1 MSNDSWRH
9 AVLARLPEPWDLVI
23 IGGGITGAGVFREAT
38 ALGLKAL
45 LLDQSDFASGT
56 SSRSGKLVHG
66 GLRYLKQ
73 GHINTTRHSVRE
85 RERLLREA
93 PGLVEPL
100 GFLLPI
106 SRKKPLDRLIYGA
119 GLYFYDLLAGRK
131 THRYCQRDAALMQAP
146 HISQELLKGCFCWED
161 AQADDARMVLRLILE
176 TVDDGGT
183 ALNYS
188 EATELLTDRSGEVTG
203 VLVSDRETGKTA
215 EVRARAVIN
224 AAGAWSD
231 TLRGQV
237 GGRPI
242 IRPLRGSHLIFPGW
256 RLPVAQAVS
265 FTHPDDHRLVYVFPW
280 EGITLVGTTDLDH
293 RANLDEEPAITLE
306 EKEYLLKAAMA
317 QFPTLDLRASDAIST
332 FAGVRPVAGTGKK
345 DPSKESREMFL
356 LKESGL
362 VTITGGKLTTFRL
375 LALRAL
381 KAVAPKFSLDLRD
394 LTERRVYKT
403 TTAALAGVRSPALAG
418 VRSPALAGVVNR
430 TLAGLGVPAL
440 PGIKNPALAR
450 RLSGRYGN
458 LAPTLV
464 GESLTE
470 ELEEI
475 PGTPY
480 IWAEL
485 RHAARH
491 ECVVHLDD
499 LMLRRVRLGLLLH
512 NGGLQHADRIKSLVA
527 PELGWDDR
535 RWDEETRRY
544 HEIWRTAYGP
554 EPVRKGGLTQ
564 IPPGQPLLPA

>member
-1 MSNDSWRH
+1 MANDSWRH
-9 AVLARLPEPWDLVI
+9 EVFDSLPGPWDLII

-38 ALGLKAL
+38 GLGLKAL
-45 LLDQSDFASGT
+45 LLEQKDFASGT

-73 GHINTTRHSVRE
+73 GQINTTRHSVRE

-106 SRKKPLDRLIYGA
+106 SKKKPLDKLLYGA

-131 THRYCQRDAALMQAP
+131 THRYHRKDAALMLAP
-146 HISQELLKGCFCWED
+146 HISQEVLKGCYCWED

-176 TVDDGGT
+176 TIADGGV
-183 ALNYS
+183 ALNYA
-188 EATELLTDRSGEVTG
+188 EAAELLIDGSGEVTG
-203 VLVSDRETGKTA
+203 VMVRDRETEKVV

-224 AAGAWSD
+224 ATGAWSD
-231 TLRGQV
+231 ELRRQV
-237 GGRPI
+237 GGRPV

-265 FTHPDDHRLVYVFPW
+265 FTHPDDNRPVYVFPW

-293 RANLDEEPAITLE
+293 SANLNDEPAITPQ
-306 EKEYLLKAAMA
+306 EKEYLLNAVKA
-317 QFPTLDLRASDAIST
+317 QFPAFNLRESDVIST

-375 LALRAL
+375 LALEAL
-381 KAVAPKFSLDLRD
+381 KAVVPKLSLDVRA
-394 LTERRVYKT
+394 LTERRVYKSS
-403 TTAALAGVRSPALAG
+403 A
-418 VRSPALAGVVNR
+418 
-430 TLAGLGVPAL
+430 AL
-440 PGIKNPALAR
+440 PGVRNPGLAR
-450 RLSGRYGN
+450 RLAGRYGN
-458 LAPTLV
+458 LAPSLV
-464 GESLTE
+464 DESVSD

-480 IWAEL
+480 VWAEL

-491 ECVVHLDD
+491 ERVVHLED
-499 LMLRRVRLGLLLH
+499 LLLRRVRLGLLLRD
-512 NGGLQHADRIKSLVA
+512 GGLQHTDRIKALVA
-527 PELGWDDR
+527 PELGWGDR
-535 RWDEETRRY
+535 RWDEEIGRY
-544 HEIWRTAYGP
+544 GEIWRRAYGP
-554 EPVRKGGLTQ
+554 VPV
-564 IPPGQPLLPA
+564 